1 LTAPIAPCWD
11 PREIQAATQIDVGSW
26 EFADPVTDAVF
37 TAVHQPVPIARLSRV
52 SGTDP
57 VEVTEDQVLE
67 DFCQPLTSN
76 EPHLRFITGKAGTGK
91 SHLVR
96 LLRARTPAT
105 SEWHVVYIEKA
116 NTDLRLIIEKILA
129 GIHTPIVERL
139 RQDLNAAATNL
150 TDPQE
155 AGLALINKLHQFLA
169 YDTATEIEGANAREV
184 AAARPIAE
192 RLIGDYAFKIEFLRK
207 GGPVERIT
215 ALAFKGVNDGAGVEP
230 EDLVFTEQDL
240 RVEPE
245 AFLDAVPD
253 LKTAVKRLVSN
264 AHIRTTI
271 AALLNHY
278 LPRAKAEVFTGGST
292 DLVEV
297 FRDVRRV
304 LARQGKELC
313 LFIEDL
319 VLLHV
324 IDTPLAQALTIP
336 ASKDLCRIR
345 AAIAVTS
352 GHLEKY
358 TTFAD
363 RGVHYTM
370 DLGRSAVSDADLRDL
385 VGRYLNV
392 GRVGTIELV
401 GAMGTP
407 NKCDDCPLQAQPR
420 CHDAFGASS
429 LGHGYFPFNANALDR
444 LINLA
449 SRGRFDPRNILREV
463 IRAPLEVA
471 HEELET
477 PGQFPSEKLA
487 EAFDD
492 ARISVPFE
500 MRNTLTR
507 RAAAPAQEITLRALY
522 ADQPPVVDESLDKI
536 AAIFGVQLTDVGQ
549 ASPAAPP
556 VTPTSAPR
564 ERETSPIDGWLE
576 EWITKGTRL
585 HTTPART
592 IRSWLFDAIYTQ
604 LQDGPYGVP
613 VRRVK
618 SGPVHD
624 LYLGPIRVPWTAAL
638 VIDNSAS
645 SGSTTSSYDGPVMN
659 FAPIDSDGVIFKG
672 ILEAEANTGSL
683 VGPEGGR
690 WLLQLQ
696 NRLRQFTT
704 DLVAY
709 ANRKTIQDPLP
720 ALQILGILASASD
733 AAGGTPSAALEA
745 MVRGRA
751 ITELGPAV
759 REFLQKTDAH
769 RSAALAYL
777 RDRHAARKGDGAW
790 TLLDAGAIIHHLK
803 PSAALR
809 ELPETIGQAHELGTS
824 FQRLREMQASA
835 SREAWRAVNEQ
846 LGALRTYIE
855 DDADFR
861 DTAKAMD
868 EFAARAHNAS
878 VLLNSDALDRYRILR
893 AAATDKAFATHHR
906 LARIATPAPAAALLW
921 ELAKDPTP
929 ELAALREYW
938 AYCNRLLDD
947 AQLDLQQGTPDDGAF
962 GRARMQSAFRELAE
976 ALEEESRD

>member
-1 LTAPIAPCWD
+1 MTESIAACWS

-37 TAVHQPVPIARLSRV
+37 TAVHQSVPIARLSRV
-52 SGTDP
+52 PGADP
-57 VEVTEDQVLE
+57 VEVTEDEVVE
-67 DFCQPLTSN
+67 DFRQPLTSN
-76 EPHLRFITGKAGTGK
+76 EPHLRFITGQAGTGK

-96 LLRARTPAT
+96 LLRARVAAAP
-105 SEWHVVYIEKA
+105 EWHVVYVEKA
-116 NTDLRLIIEKILA
+116 STDLRLIIEKILA

-150 TDPQE
+150 TDPHE

-192 RLIGDYAFKIEFLRK
+192 RLIGDYAFKIELLRE

-215 ALAFKGVNDGAGVEP
+215 ALAFKGVNDGADVKP
-230 EDLVFTEQDL
+230 EDLVFAEQDL

-253 LKTAVKRLVSN
+253 LRMAVKRLVTN
-264 AHIRTTI
+264 AHVRTTI

-278 LPRAKAEVFTGGST
+278 LPRAKAEVFTGGTT

-313 LFIEDL
+313 LYIEDL

-392 GRVGTIELV
+392 GRVGTNELV
-401 GAMGTP
+401 GVIGTP
-407 NKCDDCPLQAQPR
+407 NKCPDCPVQAR
-420 CHDAFGASS
+420 CHDAFGAST
-429 LGHGYFPFNANALDR
+429 LGHGYFPFNANSLDR

-463 IRAPLEVA
+463 IRAPLDVA
-471 HEELET
+471 YDELET

-487 EAFDD
+487 DAFAD

-507 RAAAPAQEITLRALY
+507 LAAAPAQEITLRALY
-522 ADQPPVVDESLDKI
+522 ADQPPAADDGLHKI
-536 AAIFGVQLTDVGQ
+536 AAVFGVQLTDVGEV
-549 ASPAAPP
+549 PTTTTPAPP
-556 VTPTSAPR
+556 TDVAR
-564 ERETSPIDGWLE
+564 ERDASPIDGWLE

-585 HTTPART
+585 HTTPARL
-592 IRSWLFDAIYTQ
+592 IRSWLLDAVYTQ
-604 LQDGPYGVP
+604 LQDGPFGLP

-618 SGPVHD
+618 SGPVYD

-638 VIDNSAS
+638 VIKNSAS
-645 SGSTTSSYDGPVMN
+645 SGSATLNYDGPKIN
-659 FAPIDSDGVIFKG
+659 FEPIDGDGVIFKG
-672 ILEAEANTGSL
+672 ILEAEANTDSL

-696 NRLRQFTT
+696 KRLRQFIT

-709 ANRKTIQDPLP
+709 ANGKTAQDPLP
-720 ALQILGILASASD
+720 ALQILGVLASASG
-733 AAGGTPSAALEA
+733 AAGDAPSAALEA
-745 MVRGRA
+745 MVRGRTV
-751 ITELGPAV
+751 TELGPAV
-759 REFLQKTDAH
+759 RGFLQNTDVH
-769 RSAALAYL
+769 RNAALAYL
-777 RDRHAARKGDGAW
+777 RDRHTARKGDGGAW
-790 TLLDAGAIIHHLK
+790 SLLDAGAIIHHLK

-809 ELPETIGQAHELGTS
+809 ELPEAAEQAHHELGTS
-824 FQRLREMQASA
+824 VQRLRDMQASA
-835 SREAWRAVNEQ
+835 CREAWRSVNEQ
-846 LGALRTYIE
+846 LGALRAYIE

-861 DTAKAMD
+861 DSAKAMD
-868 EFAARAHNAS
+868 EFATRAHNAS
-878 VLLNSDALDRYRILR
+878 ILLNSDALDRYRALR
-893 AAATDKAFATHHR
+893 SAATDKAFTTHQR
-906 LARIATPAPAAALLW
+906 LARIAAPAPAAALLW
-921 ELAKDPTP
+921 ELAKDPLP

-938 AYCNRLLDD
+938 AYCHRLLED
-947 AQLDLQQGTPDDGAF
+947 ARLDLPQGNQDDGTF
-962 GRARMQSAFRELAE
+962 GRARMQSAFRELAD
-976 ALEEESRD
+976 ALEEETGD